1 MEINIQKSGDVSI
14 LELNGRLDTTNYN
27 EIEKKFDELIRNNE
41 VKLLVDCTNL
51 SYISSSGLRVL
62 LKSLKAINAAKGKFI
77 LCALQ
82 ENINEVFEIS
92 GFSSIFEICAD
103 QSEAMGKF

>member
-1 MEINIQKSGDVSI
+1 MEINIKKNGDVSI

-27 EIEKKFDELIRNNE
+27 EIEKKFDELISNGE
-41 VKLLVDCTNL
+41 IKIIVDCSNL
-51 SYISSSGLRVL
+51 NYISSSGLRVL

-77 LCALQ
+77 LCSLQ

-92 GFSSIFEICAD
+92 GFSSIFEIYAD
-103 QSEAMGKF
+103 QSEALGKV